1 MRWRLKLEFANG
13 GYRSINGLFTGNNC
27 YYLYSMRYLIL
38 SFCIFLSA
46 CSQQRMIETSLYFGQ
61 SKPGGGMVSAK
72 EWTAFKENY
81 ISKVFKEGS
90 TVVSVDGNWMDTDT
104 KKLIT
109 EPTYVVLY
117 YYKKSATV
125 SRQIDSLR
133 YWYKTLYQQQ
143 SVLRVDKKV
152 NAEF

>member
-1 MRWRLKLEFANG
+1 MLA
-13 GYRSINGLFTGNNC
+13 
-27 YYLYSMRYLIL
+27 
-38 SFCIFLSA
+38 A

-61 SKPGGGMVSAK
+61 SKPSGGMVSAK
-72 EWTAFKENY
+72 EWSEFKEKY

-90 TVVSVDGNWMDTDT
+90 TVIAVDGNWMDTDT

-109 EPTYVVLY
+109 EPTFVVLY
-117 YYKKSATV
+117 YYKKSPTV
-125 SRQIDSLR
+125 SKQIDSLR

-143 SVLRVDKKV
+143 SVLRVDRKV